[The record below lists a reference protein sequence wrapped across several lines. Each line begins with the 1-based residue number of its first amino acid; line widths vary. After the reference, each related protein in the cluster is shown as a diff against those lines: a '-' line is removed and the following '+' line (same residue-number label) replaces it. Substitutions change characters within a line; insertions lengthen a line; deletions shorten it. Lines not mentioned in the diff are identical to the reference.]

1 MKFVKHL
8 SLAAALFAGGFVQT
22 ASAQNLIESL
32 FKSAAEAAA
41 KAALEKAAGGAFAPA
56 AAPPA
61 AAVAPMQP
69 MPAQMQA
76 MQPMPGAQAMQPA
89 APAIAD
95 PGCKRGQLIN
105 PYFVMLQANL
115 LPDASLADMACV
127 SSTQLAGL
135 NTKYSK
141 VGLK

>member
-8 SLAAALFAGGFVQT
+8 SLAAALFAGGFAQT
-22 ASAQNLIESL
+22 ASAQNLIETL

-41 KAALEKAAGGAFAPA
+41 KAALEKAAGGAASPAVA
-56 AAPPA
+56 AA
-61 AAVAPMQP
+61 APMQP
-69 MPAQMQA
+69 GTVQMQA
-76 MQPMPGAQAMQPA
+76 MQPMQPMAGMQAIQPA

-105 PYFVMLQANL
+105 PYFIMLQANL

-141 VGLK
+141 VGVK

>member
-1 MKFVKHL
+1 MNIVKYLSFVIAL
-8 SLAAALFAGGFVQT
+8 LGSSLAQT
-22 ASAQNLIESL
+22 ANAQGLLESL
-32 FKSAAEAAA
+32 VKGVVENAA
-41 KAALEKAAGGAFAPA
+41 KAALEKAAGGAAAPA
-56 AAPPA
+56 ANA
-61 AAVAPMQP
+61 AATNALAAPQMQP
-69 MPAQMQA
+69 MAPQ
-76 MQPMPGAQAMQPA
+76 MQPMTPAQAS

-105 PYFVMLQANL
+105 PYFIMLQANL

-135 NTKYSK
+135 NVKYGK